1 MTQVLLNL
9 MAPRNV
15 KANRCVTIRIAGGI
29 QMGNDS
35 RINPVGCPILTTI
48 TDFAAPY
55 LPSGD
60 LPVHFA
66 KERLVMSI
74 RAQELVIL
82 PDEFVLRIARN
93 FTEFI
98 VDVCDC
104 ALNIGNGHDGRDIE
118 RVVNEIPFR
127 ICLPLPHRDHFGP

>member
-1 MTQVLLNL
+1 
-9 MAPRNV
+9 
-15 KANRCVTIRIAGGI
+15 
-29 QMGNDS
+29 MGNDS
-35 RINPVGCPILTTI
+35 RIDPVGCPILPTI
-48 TDFAAPY
+48 ADFAAPY

-74 RAQELVIL
+74 RAQKSVIL
-82 PDEFVLRIARN
+82 PDKFVLRIARN

-118 RVVNEIPFR
+118 RVVNESR
-127 ICLPLPHRDHFGP
+127 FGLVYLTEIIRPVRVLNHNHPPITSPPEYDETFNNTLAEFDVLH